1 VLPHGRNQAK
11 LVKLVTTLTKE
22 PHGNPAKTPMDAKL
36 VVVGSQITPKEI
48 KLQLPVIIGRG
59 RQATLVLP
67 HPLVSRRHCE
77 IVEHQGFLLVRDLG
91 SLNGTFVD
99 QHRIEQKILPPGG
112 LLTLGTI
119 TFRAVYEVAGA
130 DSPPIGAAESGISSS
145 SGQDSEGL
153 PDTEDLADLAP
164 DDERSKDIEPF
175 MRESE

>member
-1 VLPHGRNQAK
+1 M
-11 LVKLVTTLTKE
+11 E
-22 PHGNPAKTPMDAKL
+22 AKL

-77 IVEHQGFLLVRDLG
+77 IVEHEGYLLVRDLN
-91 SLNGTFVD
+91 SLNGTFID
-99 QHRIEQKILPPGG
+99 QRKIQQEVLPPGG

-119 TFRAVYEVAGA
+119 TFRAVYEVTQAV
-130 DSPPIGAAESGISSS
+130 SPSVESVSAQLSGQE

-153 PDTEDLADLAP
+153 PDTEDLSELSP
-164 DDERSKDIEPF
+164 EDERSKEVEAFLRDVP
-175 MRESE
+175 